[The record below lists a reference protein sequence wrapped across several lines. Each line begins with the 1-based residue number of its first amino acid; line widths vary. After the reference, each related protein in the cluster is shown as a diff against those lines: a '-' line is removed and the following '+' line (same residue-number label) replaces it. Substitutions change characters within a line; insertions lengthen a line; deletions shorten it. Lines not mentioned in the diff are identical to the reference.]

1 MIHNLN
7 ENNIIEEG
15 ALAALN
21 SLNNDSNNYNTSNIM
36 DRINSLAIS
45 ATNELYPKESAT
57 DTEREYYANEIAI
70 TMANLVARYY
80 KLQNQ
85 E

>member
-36 DRINSLAIS
+36 NRINSLAIS
-45 ATNELYPKESAT
+45 ATNELYPQGSAT
-57 DTEREYYANEIAI
+57 DTEREYYANEIAR